1 MSVSQPKE
9 LCGIERSRLER
20 VMRRQ
25 GEERRGGDSVRG
37 APPVGR
43 HYDVEGR
50 RLLLHRSGTGRPAV
64 VFVPGAGLV
73 GLDYLNIHDAVA
85 KLTTSVVYDR
95 AATGWSDPVELPRTA
110 AAVADELR
118 GLLHAADVPAPY
130 VLVGH
135 SLGGF
140 YARRFAQ
147 RFPEEVAGL
156 LFLDPAH
163 EDYPADVPKQK
174 MLSQLRQALALLRLF
189 VRVKKFYRGQFER
202 MFAGWP
208 DSVRGP
214 LVEYHLCSLRKSLQE
229 WPAHLR
235 RNAEGG
241 LCAEIRGGG
250 DTPDVPLIVLTAMG
264 IDPFMAAFMPQAFLR
279 QVNEGKSVMYRAFA
293 ESVPRGEHRVVENAG
308 HTTIH
313 TDRPD
318 AVVQAIRDL
327 LDRVKG

>member
-1 MSVSQPKE
+1 M
-9 LCGIERSRLER
+9 ERL
-20 VMRRQ
+20 MRRKAEALP
-25 GEERRGGDSVRG
+25 GEDSPHG
-37 APPVGR
+37 ARPVGR

-50 RLLLHRSGTGRPAV
+50 RLMLHRSGTGSPAV

-73 GLDYLNIHDAVA
+73 GLDYLNIHEEVS

-118 GLLHAADVPAPY
+118 GLLRAADVVAPY

-140 YARRFAQ
+140 YVRRFAQ
-147 RFPEEVAGL
+147 CFPQEVAGL

-174 MLSQLRQALALLRLF
+174 LLSQLRQALALLRLF
-189 VRVKKFYRGQFER
+189 VRVKKFYRGEFER
-202 MFAGWP
+202 MLRGWP

-214 LVEYHLCSLRKSLQE
+214 LVEYHLRSLRKSLQE

-235 RNAEGG
+235 RNAEEG
-241 LCAEIRGGG
+241 LFAEIRGGG

-279 QVNEGKSVMYRAFA
+279 QVNECKLVMYRAFA
-293 ESVPRGEHRVVENAG
+293 ESVPRGENRVVENAG

-313 TDRPD
+313 TDRAD
-318 AVVQAIRDL
+318 AVVQAVRDL
-327 LDRVKG
+327 LDRANG